1 LNWQIVYDSFETMGS
16 GYISGN
22 PSKTE
27 KEEQHKPKG
36 ISIKKVENGLKSI
49 DIIHLIEALEGIK
62 LDFDHLYY
70 YEHTDLVIPSLKKS
84 QGRGVPKLYS
94 TEDFII
100 IRWLV
105 SLQKK
110 GIHVNRF
117 RDIIGFIKEKMPDVL
132 ETPQNWD
139 LITDGKSIKFV
150 NKVTSKVFV
159 VSKDTSQ
166 YLLSFS
172 KDETNL

>member
-1 LNWQIVYDSFETMGS
+1 MKS

-22 PSKTE
+22 TDE
-27 KEEQHKPKG
+27 TANEGRNRPKG
-36 ISIKKVENGLKSI
+36 ISIKKVEDGLKSI

-70 YEHTDLVIPSLKKS
+70 YEHTDLVVPSLKKS

-105 SLQKK
+105 SLQKN

-117 RDIIGFIKEKMPDVL
+117 REIIEFIKEKMPDVL
-132 ETPQNWD
+132 ETPQNWN

-150 NKVTSKVFV
+150 NKVTSKTFEL
-159 VSKDTSQ
+159 SKDTSQ
-166 YLLSFS
+166 YLFSFS
-172 KDETNL
+172 KD

>member
-1 LNWQIVYDSFETMGS
+1 MRS

-22 PSKTE
+22 PNKPE
-27 KEEQHKPKG
+27 KEEQNKPKG
-36 ISIKKVENGLKSI
+36 ICIKKVENGLKSI

-70 YEHTDLVIPSLKKS
+70 YEHTDLVVPSLKKS

-94 TEDFII
+94 TKDFII

-105 SLQKK
+105 SLQKN

-117 RDIIGFIKEKMPDVL
+117 RDITGFIKEKMPDVL
-132 ETPQNWD
+132 ETPQNWN

-150 NKVTSKVFV
+150 NKVTSKTFE

-166 YLLSFS
+166 YLFSFP
-172 KDETNL
+172 KD

>member
-1 LNWQIVYDSFETMGS
+1 MKS

-22 PSKTE
+22 PSKPE
-27 KEEQHKPKG
+27 KEEQNKPKG
-36 ISIKKVENGLKSI
+36 ICIKKVENGLKSI

-70 YEHTDLVIPSLKKS
+70 YEHT
-84 QGRGVPKLYS
+84 
-94 TEDFII
+94 II

-105 SLQKK
+105 SLQKN

-132 ETPQNWD
+132 ETPQSWN

-150 NKVTSKVFV
+150 NKVTSKTFE

-166 YLLSFS
+166 YLFSFP
-172 KDETNL
+172 KD

>member
-1 LNWQIVYDSFETMGS
+1 MES
-16 GYISGN
+16 GYISGT
-22 PSKTE
+22 PRV
-27 KEEQHKPKG
+27 KENKEHNKPKG
-36 ISIKKVENGLKSI
+36 ITIKKVENGLKSI
-49 DIIHLIEALEGIK
+49 DVIHLIEALEGIK

-70 YEHTDLVIPSLKKS
+70 YEHTDLIVPSLKKS

-105 SLQKK
+105 SLQKN

-117 RDIIGFIKEKMPDVL
+117 RDIIQFIKEKMPDVL
-132 ETPQNWD
+132 KTPQNWE
-139 LITDGKSIKFV
+139 LITDGKSISFINKF
-150 NKVTSKVFV
+150 TSKVFV

-166 YLLSFS
+166 YLLSFP
-172 KDETNL
+172 KD

>member
-1 LNWQIVYDSFETMGS
+1 MES

-22 PSKTE
+22 PSQPE
-27 KEEQHKPKG
+27 KEDRHKSKG
-36 ISIKKVENGLKSI
+36 ITIKKVEMGLKSI

-70 YEHTDLVIPSLKKS
+70 YEHTDLVVPSLKKS

-94 TEDFII
+94 TEDFIV
-100 IRWLV
+100 IRWLI
-105 SLQKK
+105 SLQKN

-117 RDIIGFIKEKMPDVL
+117 RDILDFIKEKMPDVL
-132 ETPQNWD
+132 DTPQNWN

-150 NKVTSKVFV
+150 NKVTSKNLEI
-159 VSKDTSQ
+159 SKDTSQ
-166 YLLSFS
+166 YLFSFP
-172 KDETNL
+172 KD

>member
-1 LNWQIVYDSFETMGS
+1 MES
-16 GYISGN
+16 GYISGA
-22 PSKTE
+22 PGR
-27 KEEQHKPKG
+27 KEETKQDKPKG
-36 ISIKKVENGLKSI
+36 ITIKKVENGLRSI

-70 YEHTDLVIPSLKKS
+70 YEHTDLVVPSLKKS

-105 SLQKK
+105 SLQKN

-117 RDIIGFIKEKMPDVL
+117 RDIIQFIKEKMPDVL
-132 ETPQNWD
+132 EMPQNWN
-139 LITDGKSIKFV
+139 LITDGKSIRFV
-150 NKVTSKVFV
+150 NKVTSKTFE

-172 KDETNL
+172 NDETKL

>member
-1 LNWQIVYDSFETMGS
+1 MKS

-22 PSKTE
+22 PSKPE
-27 KEEQHKPKG
+27 KEEQNKPKG
-36 ISIKKVENGLKSI
+36 ICIKKVENGLKSI

-70 YEHTDLVIPSLKKS
+70 YEHTDLVVPSLKKS

-94 TEDFII
+94 TKDFII

-110 GIHVNRF
+110 GIHLNRF
-117 RDIIGFIKEKMPDVL
+117 RDIIQFIKQKMPDVL
-132 ETPQNWD
+132 ETPQNWN

-150 NKVTSKVFV
+150 NKVTSKTFE

-166 YLLSFS
+166 YLFSFP
-172 KDETNL
+172 KD

>member
-1 LNWQIVYDSFETMGS
+1 MES

-22 PSKTE
+22 KSELENKG
-27 KEEQHKPKG
+27 QNRPKG
-36 ISIKKVENGLKSI
+36 ISITKVESGLRSI

-70 YEHTDLVIPSLKKS
+70 YEHTDLVVPSLKKS
-84 QGRGVPKLYS
+84 QGRGVPKIYS

-105 SLQKK
+105 SLQKN

-117 RDIIGFIKEKMPDVL
+117 REILGFIKEKMPDVL
-132 ETPQNWD
+132 KTPQNWN

-150 NKVTSKVFV
+150 NKVNSKTFEL
-159 VSKDTSQ
+159 SKDTSQ
-166 YLLSFS
+166 YLFSFP
-172 KDETNL
+172 KD

>member
-1 LNWQIVYDSFETMGS
+1 MESR
-16 GYISGN
+16 YISGA
-22 PSKTE
+22 PGIK
-27 KEEQHKPKG
+27 KEPKQDKPKG
-36 ISIKKVENGLKSI
+36 ITIKKIEKGLKSI

-70 YEHTDLVIPSLKKS
+70 YEHTDLVVPSLKKS
-84 QGRGVPKLYS
+84 QGRGTPKLYS

-105 SLQKK
+105 SLQKN
-110 GIHVNRF
+110 GIPVNRF
-117 RDIIGFIKEKMPDVL
+117 RDIIQFIKEKMPDVL
-132 ETPQNWD
+132 GTPQNWN

-150 NKVTSKVFV
+150 NKVTSKIFV

-172 KDETNL
+172 KD

>member
-1 LNWQIVYDSFETMGS
+1 MES
-16 GYISGN
+16 GYISGT
-22 PSKTE
+22 PRV
-27 KEEQHKPKG
+27 KENKEHNKPKG
-36 ISIKKVENGLKSI
+36 ITIKKVENGLKSI
-49 DIIHLIEALEGIK
+49 DVIHLIEALEGIK

-70 YEHTDLVIPSLKKS
+70 YEHTDLIVPSLKKS

-105 SLQKK
+105 SLQKN

-117 RDIIGFIKEKMPDVL
+117 RDIVSFIKERMPDVL
-132 ETPQNWD
+132 ETPQNWN
-139 LITDGKSIKFV
+139 LITDGKSIRFV

-166 YLLSFS
+166 YLLSFP
-172 KDETNL
+172 KD